1 LDFADPDEAFFE
13 NSLVVS
19 ANKRRSMTIGHS
31 KRGLIV
37 VVFVTLGRS
46 RERHQHA
53 PGKSARKEAICQ
65 PLERK
70 KLTRLV
76 TWLRSAT
83 IPNGQ

>member
-19 ANKRRSMTIGHS
+19 AKKHRLMTIGRS

-37 VVFVTLGRS
+37 VAFVTLG
-46 RERHQHA
+46 E
-53 PGKSARKEAICQ
+53 EAVSVIGMRPAS

-70 KLTRLV
+70 RYAN
-76 TWLRSAT
+76 R
-83 IPNGQ
+83 